1 MNSKTF
7 CYRTRVTTHNH
18 FTFNIIERCKFV
30 KSRFNFTLST
40 VISGLKCSIYLI
52 RLQLTLSPWNAFTAK
67 RNYKLIK
74 LLTFSKD
81 KTIRNNIS
89 FICNSIEKTESKYS
103 KCLWQFKQKPILYAV
118 KYLQVYKSP
127 NALYN
132 RIHQYVSGPGCTG
145 DSRNWGSCNLH
156 GDDHLH

>member
-1 MNSKTF
+1 MLDLNSQLYCKGDIGWENKCVHFLVSLSVQLKSLQHIKYTLKHELQNVLLQDS
-7 CYRTRVTTHNH
+7 CHNH

-52 RLQLTLSPWNAFTAK
+52 RLQLTFSPWNAFTAK

-103 KCLWQFKQKPILYAV
+103 KCLWQFKQKPIM
-118 KYLQVYKSP
+118 
-127 NALYN
+127 
-132 RIHQYVSGPGCTG
+132 
-145 DSRNWGSCNLH
+145 
-156 GDDHLH
+156 